1 MAGPYHRPVFNREDP
16 FVVLSFENSLIFKT
30 GNQRTEIPRF
40 VNKVGP
46 CRQACPIGIDIPAA
60 LHAAAK
66 GDPDK
71 ALRVILQENP
81 LPGVCGRVCYHP
93 CETECNRK
101 KLDEA
106 ISIRSLERFVSDHGA
121 IHPARDIRIHS
132 RKEKVAVV
140 GSGPAGLSAAYH
152 LARHGYPVTLF
163 EGRAELGGMLRYG
176 IPSYRLPGGVL
187 DRDIRRILSLGIDVR
202 TGATVGK
209 NLDWADLQSYDAVF
223 MAMGLQSGNSLSS
236 AGDGT
241 NGAVTGLV
249 FLADPRQWGR
259 RSRVGDKTKS
269 VLVIGG
275 GNVAVDVARTLVRI
289 RQGRGEKITLV
300 CPETREQ
307 MPALPEEIEEALE
320 EGVTI
325 VNGWAPSKVIKKERG
340 HLSVDFFKA
349 KVSRDKTS
357 GVLMIT
363 RSGKE
368 RQTWVADNL
377 IVAIGQTWDP
387 VPLPPGMEVREGRFV
402 ADPFGRTPLPGLFAG
417 GDVVGGRAFVADAI
431 ASGKMGALAIACLLD
446 GKDVTAEFSAHQIG
460 KGTAFSF
467 QNLLEPPVMDGTDL
481 KKVVSFEEVNTL
493 FFPKSGRK
501 QAGKAIPSARKKTFA
516 EVTRGLTLSMA
527 KAESS
532 RCFNCGTC
540 VDCEFCMDFCPD
552 LSVLRNET
560 SGVYRYDPDY
570 CKGCG
575 VCLTACPRHVID
587 MVGETDVEAFGE
599 TT

>member
-30 GNQRTEIPRF
+30 GNQRTERPLF
-40 VNKVGP
+40 VNKVAP
-46 CRQACPIGIDIPAA
+46 CRQACPIGIDIPGA
-60 LHAAAK
+60 LHSASK
-66 GDPDK
+66 GDTDE

-101 KLDEA
+101 RLDEG
-106 ISIRSLERFVSDHGA
+106 INIRGLERFVSDHGA
-121 IHPARDIRIHS
+121 IDPVRDIRIHS

-140 GSGPAGLSAAYH
+140 GSGPAALSAAYH
-152 LARHGYPVTLF
+152 LARRGYPVTLF

-176 IPSYRLPGGVL
+176 IPSYRLPRGVL

-223 MAMGLQSGNSLSS
+223 MAMGLQSGRSLRL
-236 AGDGT
+236 AGDEK
-241 NGAVTGLV
+241 NGGVTGLA

-259 RSRVGDKTKS
+259 RSRAGDKTKS

-289 RQGRGEKITLV
+289 RQGRAEKITLV
-300 CPETREQ
+300 CPETRDQ
-307 MPALPEEIEEALE
+307 MPALAEEVEEALE
-320 EGVTI
+320 EGITI
-325 VNGWAPSKVIKKERG
+325 VNGWAPSEAVKKERG
-340 HLSVDFFKA
+340 RLSVDFFKA
-349 KVSRDKTS
+349 KVSRDETS
-357 GVLMIT
+357 GALMIV

-368 RQTWVADNL
+368 RQTLVADNL
-377 IVAIGQTWDP
+377 IVAIGQTRESL
-387 VPLPPGMEVREGRFV
+387 PLPLGMEIRKGSL
-402 ADPFGRTPLPGLFAG
+402 ATDPFGRTPLQRYVAG
-417 GDVVGGRAFVADAI
+417 GDVVGGRGFVADAI
-431 ASGKMGALAIACLLD
+431 ASGKMGALAIACLLE

-467 QNLLEPPVMDGTDL
+467 QNLLEPPGKDGTDL
-481 KKVVSFEEVNTL
+481 RKVVSFEEVNTI
-493 FFPKSGRK
+493 FFPKRGRK

-540 VDCEFCMDFCPD
+540 VDCEYCMDFCPD

-560 SGVYRYDPDY
+560 SGGYGFDPDY

-575 VCLTACPRHVID
+575 VCLTACPRHVIE
-587 MVGETDVEAFGE
+587 MVGETGAEAPGE